1 MVYNLSNYKGDF
13 RKKKQIGMKKYRFYL
28 GTLVVGLFLGWLF
41 FGNLSNENKIHK
53 HIDITDKN
61 EIWSCAMHP
70 QIMRVEAGDCPIC
83 GMDLISLETPTDG
96 LSADQF
102 KLTANA
108 MALANIETSIV
119 GFGKND
125 LNAIKLSGK
134 ITENE
139 EANIVQVSY
148 FSGRIET
155 LNISFT
161 GEEVFKG
168 QLLATIYSPELYA
181 AQQELI
187 TALSLKSTQPEI
199 YKAVRTKLKLWKL
212 SEIQIKQIETLG
224 KVQQFFPI
232 YATVSGTV
240 SEKLVA
246 QGEVVKKGQPLF
258 KIINLNTVW
267 ANFDVYENQ
276 INRFKKGQEIAVT
289 TNAYPS
295 KIYKG
300 TVDFIGPIL
309 NSNTRTVTLRVV
321 LSNKKGMFKPGMFV
335 EGEIKT
341 INSKTTEV
349 IAIPSSAVLWTGKR
363 SVVYL
368 KATINESVFE
378 IREITLGNKNG
389 STYEVLSGLNTGDE
403 IVTNGTFTVDAAA
416 QLQGKKSMMNK
427 KGGVSMT
434 GHEGHIAMN
443 GSVNKVPKNNSVGLD
458 VSKEFQHQ
466 LKEVLN
472 EYIALKDAFVK
483 EESNNI
489 ISQSEKIGAILSKVD
504 MKLLENKEAQTFWM
518 SLEKQLR
525 VAVSSILKTT
535 AIKEQRNHFKQ
546 VSASL
551 IEAVKVFGINEKVFV
566 AFCPMADSNKG
577 AYWLSKEEKVINP
590 YFGNAM
596 LTCGEIKQVID

>member
-1 MVYNLSNYKGDF
+1 
-13 RKKKQIGMKKYRFYL
+13 MKKYRFYL

-41 FGNLSNENKIHK
+41 FGNLSNENTMLK
-53 HIDITDKN
+53 HIEITDKN

-70 QIMRVEAGDCPIC
+70 QIMRAEAGDCPIC
-83 GMDLISLETPTDG
+83 GMDLIPLDPPTDG

-119 GFGKND
+119 GIGKND

-134 ITENE
+134 IAENE
-139 EANIVQVSY
+139 TTNAVQVSY

-155 LNISFT
+155 LNISFI

-212 SEIQIKQIETLG
+212 SEIQINQIETLG

-240 SEKLVA
+240 SEKLAA
-246 QGEVVKKGQPLF
+246 QGEAVKKGQPLF

-276 INRFKKGQEIAVT
+276 INRFKKGQEITVT
-289 TNAYPS
+289 ANAFPN

-300 TVDFIGPIL
+300 KVDFIGPIL
-309 NSNTRTVTLRVV
+309 NSNSRTVTLRVV
-321 LSNKKGMFKPGMFV
+321 LTNKKGMFKPGMFV

-341 INSKTTEV
+341 INSKETEV

-378 IREITLGNKNG
+378 IRKITLGNKNG
-389 STYEVLSGLNTGDE
+389 STYEVLSGLKNGDE

-427 KGGVSMT
+427 KGGIAIT
-434 GHEGHIAMN
+434 GHEGHVAMN
-443 GSVNKVPKNNSVGLD
+443 GSINKDTKNNSVRLE
-458 VSKEFQHQ
+458 VSKEFQKQ
-466 LKEVLN
+466 LN
-472 EYIALKDAFVK
+472 EVFIKYIALKDAFVK

-489 ISQSEKIGAILSKVD
+489 ISQSEKIGTILSKVD
-504 MKLLENKEAQTFWM
+504 IKLLENKESQTFWM

-546 VSASL
+546 VSSSL
-551 IEAVKVFGINEKVFV
+551 IEALQVFGVNEKVFV

-577 AYWLSKEEKVINP
+577 AYWLSIEKKVINP
-590 YFGNAM
+590 YFGNKM
-596 LTCGEIKQVID
+596 LTCGEVKQVIE